1 MGSLRSR
8 LLCVAAVLGLSSTL
22 VVGRL
27 VLVQVIHR
35 GEYSQRSRQ
44 QSLQREVVKAPRGRI
59 LDRRGRELATTVA
72 AAARFAAPE
81 GSTRRAG
88 RTYPHGELAAS
99 LLGFVGTDGYGLG
112 GAELAFDKYLRGEDG
127 WTIVQR
133 DARLVK
139 GRQQRYHTVGLPSK
153 APTPGADVYLTIDLD
168 IQGILQSVLRQ
179 TRDQYLAK
187 GAMGMVMEPS
197 SGRILAMDNVPSF
210 DPNNAS
216 RYSLEERVNRCI
228 GDNYEP
234 GSTFKLV
241 TATAVLEEG
250 LFTEDDTL
258 DASDGVYTIYGESIR
273 DHERLG
279 RLSFAEALAHSSNVC
294 FAKMADKLGNEPFY
308 RYTRNFGFGEPT
320 GLALPGEEAGI
331 VHPIREWSGRTRVT
345 MAMGQEVMATLV
357 QMMTLYATV
366 ANDGVMVQPRVC
378 DRISDVAGYVLDSSR
393 LQPVRRVASRS
404 VCRRLKSMLTLVVD
418 KGTGAAAAIKGVRVA
433 GKTGTSQKLDH
444 ATAAYSDSSHDA
456 SFIGFVPADA
466 PALLCGIVVDEPEG
480 VRLGGL
486 VAAPAFRR
494 VVEQIMSQPD
504 LEYAE
509 AILHPGQPATQEEPP
524 RVAKAARADK
534 APVRAAEL
542 PFVSG
547 LPLAEAKRLI
557 GEAGLRFEV
566 LGSGDSVMHQS
577 PQPGCPQP
585 RGVAVRLYTV
595 DGPQARVEGPQAA
608 VPDCRGRDLRE
619 ALNMLNVKGIAPYVK
634 GAGVVKHQS
643 PAAGVAVA
651 RAAACTLYCA
661 FGI

>member
-1 MGSLRSR
+1 M
-8 LLCVAAVLGLSSTL
+8 

-27 VLVQVIHR
+27 VLVQVVHR
-35 GEYSQRSRQ
+35 GEYSERSRQ
-44 QSLQREVVKAPRGRI
+44 QSLQREVVQASRGRI

-88 RTYPHGELAAS
+88 RIYPHGELAAS

-127 WTIVQR
+127 WTIEQR

-139 GRQQRYHTVGLPSK
+139 GRQQRYHTVDLPSK

-179 TRDQYLAK
+179 TREQYLAK
-187 GAMGMVMEPS
+187 GAMGMVMEPA

-216 RYSLEERVNRCI
+216 RYPLEERINRCI

-241 TATAVLEEG
+241 TATAVLEER
-250 LFTEDDTL
+250 LFTENDTL

-279 RLSFAEALAHSSNVC
+279 RLSVAEALAYSSNVC
-294 FAKMADKLGNEPFY
+294 FAKMADKLGNDAFY

-320 GLALPGEEAGI
+320 GLALPGEQAGI

-357 QMMTLYATV
+357 QMMMLYATV
-366 ANDGVMVQPRVC
+366 ANDGVMLQPRIC
-378 DRISDVAGYVLDSSR
+378 DRISDVAGNVLDSSKA
-393 LQPVRRVASRS
+393 QPVRRVASRA

-418 KGTGAAAAIKGVRVA
+418 KGTGTSAAIQGVRVA
-433 GKTGTSQKLDH
+433 GKTGTSQKVDH
-444 ATAAYSDSSHDA
+444 ATAAYSDSSHYA

-480 VRLGGL
+480 VRVGGL
-486 VAAPAFRR
+486 VAAPAFRK
-494 VVEQIMSQPD
+494 VVEQIISQPD

-509 AILHPGQPATQEEPP
+509 AILHPGQQPSTQEEPP
-524 RVAKAARADK
+524 RMAKPARVDK
-534 APVRAAEL
+534 TPVQAAEL
-542 PFVSG
+542 PLVSG
-547 LPLAEAKRLI
+547 LPLAEAKRML

-566 LGSGDSVMHQS
+566 LGGGDSVTHQS
-577 PQPGCPQP
+577 PQPGFPQA
-585 RGVAVRLYTV
+585 GDVAVRLYTAG
-595 DGPQARVEGPQAA
+595 GPQARERPQVA

-634 GAGVVKHQS
+634 GAGVVRQQS
-643 PAAGVAVA
+643 PAAGVAIA